1 MSSKSEMATERI
13 LVVIPAWNEQESVGL
28 VVKETQ
34 AAVPGAKI
42 IVVDDGSTDQTAAVA
57 EEAGATV
64 ITNPFNLGVGGAMRV
79 GFRYAEAGD
88 FSALVQVDGDGQHDP
103 RDIDRLVGA
112 LDQGISPHVVIGAR
126 FSGVGDFE
134 VPRARR
140 AAMRILA
147 VYLSRVTRT
156 RLTDVTSGFRAHNR
170 KAIEVFARHYPS
182 DYLADTVESLIINAR
197 FGGHVSQTP
206 VAMRPRLAGAPSQS
220 SWWAMAYLLRV
231 VAMLGIN
238 VVRHEPAKHERPRD
252 EP

>member
-1 MSSKSEMATERI
+1 
-13 LVVIPAWNEQESVGL
+13 
-28 VVKETQ
+28 
-34 AAVPGAKI
+34 
-42 IVVDDGSTDQTAAVA
+42 
-57 EEAGATV
+57 
-64 ITNPFNLGVGGAMRV
+64 
-79 GFRYAEAGD
+79 
-88 FSALVQVDGDGQHDP
+88 
-103 RDIDRLVGA
+103 
-112 LDQGISPHVVIGAR
+112 
-126 FSGVGDFE
+126 VGDFE

-147 VYLSRVTRT
+147 VYLSRVTGT

-170 KAIEVFARHYPS
+170 RAIEVFARHYPS

-220 SWWAMAYLLRV
+220 SWWALAYLLRV

-238 VVRHEPAKHERPRD
+238 VVRHEPAKHEHRRD

>member
-1 MSSKSEMATERI
+1 M
-13 LVVIPAWNEQESVGL
+13 
-28 VVKETQ
+28 
-34 AAVPGAKI
+34 PGAKI
-42 IVVDDGSTDQTAAVA
+42 IVIDDGSTDETAAVA
-57 EEAGATV
+57 QEAGATV

-103 RDIDRLVGA
+103 RDIDRLVNA
-112 LDQGISPHVVIGAR
+112 LDQGMSPHVVIGAR

-147 VYLSRVTRT
+147 VYLSHVTGT
-156 RLTDVTSGFRAHNR
+156 RLGDVTSGFRAHNR
-170 KAIEVFARHYPS
+170 RAIEVFARNYPS

-206 VAMRPRLAGAPSQS
+206 VAMRPRLAGTPSQS
-220 SWWAMAYLLRV
+220 SWWALAYLLRV

-238 VVRHEPAKHERPRD
+238 VVRHEPAKHEHLREKP
-252 EP
+252 